1 MGSNLEKEINKANPF
16 GATPLSLEELE
27 GLLPKFITTRQELYD
42 AEFKNTSEALKKYF
56 LSKRKY
62 KFSIENFYKIHKE
75 MFGKV
80 WIWAGKKRKSNKNI
94 GVDQIQIE
102 IQLKI
107 LIGDFHYWCDQSFD
121 IIEISGMLHSR
132 LVYIH
137 PFNNGNGRWA
147 RFIVNIFLRDN
158 LNAYIDFPEDELA
171 LTTTI
176 RIEYI
181 KALQKADD
189 LDYKPL
195 IELHKK
201 YLKNFD

>member
-1 MGSNLEKEINKANPF
+1 MGSNLEKKINKAIPF
-16 GATPLSLEELE
+16 GATPLSPEELE
-27 GLLPKFITTRQELYD
+27 GLLPKYITTRQELYD

-56 LSKRKY
+56 LSKKKY
-62 KFSIENFYKIHKE
+62 KFTIKNFYKIHEE
-75 MFGKV
+75 MFGNV
-80 WIWAGKKRKSNKNI
+80 WTWAGKKRKTNKNI
-94 GVDQIQIE
+94 GVDKIQIE
-102 IQLKI
+102 IQLKN
-107 LIGDFHYWCDQSFD
+107 LIDDFHYWCNQDSD
-121 IIEISGMLHSR
+121 IIDISGMLHHR

-158 LNAYIDFPEDELA
+158 LNAYLDFPEDELV

-195 IELHKK
+195 IKLHKK
-201 YLKNFD
+201 YLKNFE